1 VAEITASSTGTPLDA
16 APGRWRRVAGSDL
29 LWSFRR
35 SPVTVVAAVVGAI
48 IIAAALLA
56 PLIAPH
62 NPYDLA
68 SLSLLDATDPPAWLK
83 DGNWSYPLGTD
94 NQGRDVFSTILYG
107 ARLSLLVGCSAVVLA
122 VLLGVTL
129 GLVAGWRGGIA
140 ESLIM
145 RIADV
150 QLSFP
155 AILIALLIDGVA
167 RTLLPRDVQ
176 SEITLY
182 VLIAAIAASAWV
194 QYART
199 VRGVTLVERNKEY
212 IQAARVIG
220 VHPAR
225 IVIGHLL
232 PNVIGPVLVIATINL
247 ATAILTEATLSFLGV
262 GLPPTEPSLG
272 TLIRVGNDYLLS
284 GDWWISVFPGTVL
297 ALLIL
302 SVNLLGDWLRD
313 AFNPKLR

>member
-1 VAEITASSTGTPLDA
+1 MAEITAPGAPAIAVRA
-16 APGRWRRVAGSDL
+16 ARWRRFVENDL
-29 LWSFRR
+29 LWSFSR
-35 SPVTVVAAVVGAI
+35 SPVTIAAAAAAI
-48 IIAAALLA
+48 VIIGAALLA

-62 NPYDLA
+62 DPYDLA
-68 SLSLLDATDPPAWLK
+68 SVSLLDASDPPAWLK
-83 DGNWSYPLGTD
+83 DGDWTYPLGTD
-94 NQGRDVFSTILYG
+94 NQGRDVLSTILYG
-107 ARLSLLVGCSAVVLA
+107 TRLSLLVGCSAVMLSLV
-122 VLLGVTL
+122 LGVTL

-140 ESLIM
+140 DTLIM
-145 RIADV
+145 RVADV

-167 RTLLPRDVQ
+167 RSVLPHDMQ
-176 SEITLY
+176 GAISLY
-182 VLIAAIAASAWV
+182 VLVSAIALSYWV
-194 QYART
+194 HFART
-199 VRGVTLVERNKEY
+199 VRGSTMVERNKEY

-272 TLIRVGNDYLLS
+272 TLIRVGNDFLLS
-284 GDWWISVFPGTVL
+284 GDWWISIFPGIVL

-313 AFNPKLR
+313 VFNPKLR

>member
-1 VAEITASSTGTPLDA
+1 MAEITFPDTPAIA
-16 APGRWRRVAGSDL
+16 ARPPRWRRFVESDL
-29 LWSFRR
+29 LWSFSR
-35 SPVTVVAAVVGAI
+35 SPVTVGAAIVAFVI
-48 IIAAALLA
+48 ILAALLA
-56 PLIAPH
+56 PLIAPQ

-68 SLSLLDATDPPAWLK
+68 SVSLMDATDPPAWLS
-83 DGNWSYPLGTD
+83 DGDWKYPLGTD
-94 NQGRDVFSTILYG
+94 NQGRDILSTILYG
-107 ARLSLLVGCSAVVLA
+107 TRLSLLVGCSAVLLSLV
-122 VLLGVTL
+122 LGVTL
-129 GLVAGWRGGIA
+129 GLVAGWRGGIVDT
-140 ESLIM
+140 LIM
-145 RIADV
+145 RVADV

-167 RTLLPRDVQ
+167 RTMLPREVQ
-176 SEITLY
+176 TEITLY
-182 VLIAAIAASAWV
+182 VLIMAIALSYWV
-194 QYART
+194 HFART
-199 VRGVTLVERNKEY
+199 VRGSTMVERNKEY

-225 IVIGHLL
+225 IVVGHLL

-284 GDWWISVFPGTVL
+284 GDWWISIFPGIVL

>member
-1 VAEITASSTGTPLDA
+1 VAELTASG
-16 APGRWRRVAGSDL
+16 APSSVAVQPRRLRRFFDSDI
-29 LWSFRR
+29 LWSFSR
-35 SPVTVVAAVVGAI
+35 SPATVVAAVVTLTIVSAAI
-48 IIAAALLA
+48 LA

-62 NPYDLA
+62 DPYDLA
-68 SLSLLDATDPPAWLK
+68 SLSLLDANDPPTWLK
-83 DGNWSYPLGTD
+83 GGEWTYPLGTD
-94 NQGRDVFSTILYG
+94 NQGRDVLSTILYG
-107 ARLSLLVGCSAVVLA
+107 TRLSLLVGCSAVILA
-122 VLLGVTL
+122 LILGVTL
-129 GLVAGWRGGIA
+129 GLVAGWHGGIA
-140 ESLIM
+140 DTLIM
-145 RIADV
+145 RVADV

-167 RTLLPRDVQ
+167 HSVLPHQVQ
-176 SEITLY
+176 TAITLY
-182 VLIAAIAASAWV
+182 VLIAAIALSYWV
-194 QYART
+194 HFART
-199 VRGVTLVERNKEY
+199 VRGSTMVERNKEY

-232 PNVIGPVLVIATINL
+232 PNVVGPVLVIATINL

-284 GDWWISVFPGTVL
+284 GDWWISIFPGSVL

-302 SVNLLGDWLRD
+302 SVNLIGDWLRD